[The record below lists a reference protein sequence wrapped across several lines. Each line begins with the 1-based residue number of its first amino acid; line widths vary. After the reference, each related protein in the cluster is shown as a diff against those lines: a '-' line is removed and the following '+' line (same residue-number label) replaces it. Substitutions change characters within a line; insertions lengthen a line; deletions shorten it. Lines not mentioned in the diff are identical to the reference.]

1 MLDDTQAM
9 ARKPPPLHPSLK
21 PFAKAVTTAE
31 LAVTA
36 IRNGDHVFV
45 GTGCAAPRS
54 LVQAL
59 EQMQSPPADV
69 ELLHFF
75 TVNAFDHDDAGR
87 STTHFRHRTFFVGN
101 DMRAA
106 IKQGL
111 VDYVPMSIARVPE
124 MIALGR
130 IAVDV
135 ALIQVSL
142 PDAFGYVSLGV
153 SVDII
158 PAAIARARLVIAEVN
173 PHMPRSMGDST
184 LHISRI
190 DHLVPVDTPVTEFSR
205 SPMQEDNVQRIARY
219 IAGII
224 DDGSTL
230 QIGLGQVAH
239 EALQYLT
246 DRKDLGVH
254 SDLISDAIIPL
265 LENGSLT
272 GARKTSKPFKIVA
285 SMALGSRT
293 LYDLIDGNPLFSME
307 PMDTVCNP
315 MTIAAQHKMVAIA
328 QAYSIDLT
336 GQVCIDQFGGAFF
349 GGIGSQGEF
358 LRGASRSPGGK
369 PIVCMTS
376 TTWDGS
382 QSRIRPC
389 LLEGEAATV
398 ARADVHYV
406 VTEYGIAYLFGK
418 SIRERATA
426 LIELAH
432 PQFRPEL
439 FARAQELGY
448 LSPDQTLQNLRAYP
462 VEEELTIT
470 LKDGRTVMLRPA
482 LSSDAQGIRDL
493 FHHLSEAD
501 VYTRFFRH
509 VRGLSNAEV
518 QRLCNVNYENEVAFV
533 ATTGTREESLIVGQ
547 SCYFTNPTTNLAD
560 TAFMVHPDWQGCG
573 LGTAL
578 QNRMVQHA
586 MKRGL
591 RGFVAD
597 VLPGNTRMLQLARNG
612 PQSVQMEKTSDSVHL
627 TQLFEP
633 APPKGPAW
641 ERLVR
646 KATGWSHR
654 QTSADV
660 ENDPPS
666 SGD

>member
-1 MLDDTQAM
+1 MVDDTHAM

-31 LAVTA
+31 LAVGM

-54 LVQAL
+54 LVQAM
-59 EQMQSPPADV
+59 EHMQSPPADI

-75 TVNAFDHDDAGR
+75 TVNAFDHDDEGR
-87 STTHFRHRTFFVGN
+87 STTRFRHRTFFVGN

-142 PDAFGYVSLGV
+142 PDAFGYVSLGI

-158 PAAIARARLVIAEVN
+158 PAALARARLIIAEVN
-173 PHMPRSMGDST
+173 PAMPRSMGDST

-190 DHLVPVDTPVTEFSR
+190 HHLVPVATPVTEFAR
-205 SPMQEDNVQRIARY
+205 SPVQEDDVQRIARY
-219 IAGII
+219 ITGII

-272 GARKTSKPFKIVA
+272 GACKTSKPFKIVA
-285 SMALGSRT
+285 SMALGSRA

-307 PMDTVCNP
+307 PMDAVCNP
-315 MTIAAQHKMVAIA
+315 MTIAAQHKMVSIA
-328 QAYSIDLT
+328 QAFSIDLT
-336 GQVCIDQFGGAFF
+336 GQVCIDQFGGEFYS
-349 GGIGSQGEF
+349 GVGSQGEF

-376 TTWDGS
+376 TTEDGK
-382 QSRIRPC
+382 QSRIRSA
-389 LLEGEAATV
+389 LLAGEAATIS
-398 ARADVHYV
+398 RTDVHYV

-432 PQFRPEL
+432 PRFRPEL
-439 FARAQELGY
+439 FAQAQALGY
-448 LSPDQTLQNLRAYP
+448 LNADQTLQNLRAYP
-462 VEEELTIT
+462 V
-470 LKDGRTVMLRPA
+470 
-482 LSSDAQGIRDL
+482 
-493 FHHLSEAD
+493 
-501 VYTRFFRH
+501 
-509 VRGLSNAEV
+509 
-518 QRLCNVNYENEVAFV
+518 
-533 ATTGTREESLIVGQ
+533 
-547 SCYFTNPTTNLAD
+547 
-560 TAFMVHPDWQGCG
+560 
-573 LGTAL
+573 
-578 QNRMVQHA
+578 
-586 MKRGL
+586 
-591 RGFVAD
+591 
-597 VLPGNTRMLQLARNG
+597 
-612 PQSVQMEKTSDSVHL
+612 
-627 TQLFEP
+627 
-633 APPKGPAW
+633 
-641 ERLVR
+641 
-646 KATGWSHR
+646 
-654 QTSADV
+654 
-660 ENDPPS
+660 
-666 SGD
+666 

>member
-1 MLDDTQAM
+1 M
-9 ARKPPPLHPSLK
+9 ARKPPPLHPLLQA
-21 PFAKAVTTAE
+21 FANKVLSAE
-31 LAVTA
+31 LAVA
-36 IRNGDHVFV
+36 HIRNGDHVFV
-45 GTGCAAPRS
+45 GTGCAAPRG

-59 EQMQSPPADV
+59 EKLPKPPADI

-75 TVNAFDHDDAGR
+75 TVKAFDHDEAGR
-87 STTHFRHRTFFVGN
+87 STTRFRHRTFFIGN

-111 VDYVPMSIARVPE
+111 VDYVPMSVARVPE
-124 MIALGR
+124 MVALGR
-130 IAVDV
+130 IRVDV

-158 PAAIARARLVIAEVN
+158 PSAVARARLVIAEVN
-173 PHMPRSMGDST
+173 PAMPRTMGDST

-190 DHLVPVDTPVTEFSR
+190 HHVVPVTTPITELTR
-205 SPMQEDNVQRIARY
+205 APVQEDNVQRIARY

-254 SDLISDAIIPL
+254 SDLITDAILPL
-265 LENGSLT
+265 LENGNLT
-272 GARKTSKPFKIVA
+272 GSRKTNKPFKIVA
-285 SMALGSRT
+285 SLALGSRA
-293 LYDLIDGNPLFSME
+293 LYDLMDCNPLFSME
-307 PMDTVCNP
+307 PMDAVCNP
-315 MTIAAQHKMVAIA
+315 ATIAAQYKMVAIA
-328 QAYSIDLT
+328 QAFSIDLT
-336 GQVCIDQFGGAFF
+336 GQVCIDQFGGEFYS
-349 GGIGSQGEF
+349 GVGSQGEF

-376 TTWDGS
+376 TTEDGS
-382 QSRIRPC
+382 QSRIRAS
-389 LLEGEAATV
+389 LLTGEAATI
-398 ARADVHYV
+398 ARTDVHYV
-406 VTEYGIAYLFGK
+406 VTEFGIAYLFGK

-439 FARAQELGY
+439 FAQAQALGY
-448 LSPDQTLQNLRAYP
+448 LSADQTLQNLHAYP
-462 VEEELTIT
+462 VEEELTVG
-470 LKDGRTVMLRPA
+470 LKDNRSVMLRPA
-482 LSSDAQGIRDL
+482 MSSDAHGIRDL

-518 QRLCNVNYENEVAFV
+518 QRLCNLNYENEVAFV
-533 ATTGTREESLIVGQ
+533 ATAGSREESIIVAQ
-547 SCYFTNPTTNLAD
+547 SCYFVNPTTNLAD
-560 TAFMVHPDWQGCG
+560 TAFMVHPNWQGCG

-578 QNRMVQHA
+578 QNCMVEHA
-586 MKRGL
+586 KKRGL

-597 VLPGNTRMLQLARNG
+597 VLPGNSRMLRLARNG
-612 PQSVQMEKTSDSVHL
+612 SPTIQVETTSDSVHL
-627 TQLFEP
+627 TQLF
-633 APPKGPAW
+633 
-641 ERLVR
+641 
-646 KATGWSHR
+646 
-654 QTSADV
+654 
-660 ENDPPS
+660 
-666 SGD
+666 

>member
-1 MLDDTQAM
+1 M
-9 ARKPPPLHPSLK
+9 AQTPHPLHPALK

-31 LAVTA
+31 HAATL

-45 GTGCAAPRS
+45 GTGCAAPRA

-59 EQMQSPPADV
+59 ETMKCPPADV
-69 ELLHFF
+69 EMLHFF
-75 TVNAFDHDDAGR
+75 TVKAFDHDAAGH
-87 STTHFRHRTFFVGN
+87 STTHFRHRSFFVGT

-106 IKQGL
+106 LKQGL
-111 VDYVPMSIARVPE
+111 VDYVPMAVERVPE
-124 MIALGR
+124 MMALGR
-130 IAVDV
+130 IPVDV

-153 SVDII
+153 SIDII
-158 PAAIARARLVIAEVN
+158 PAALSRARLIIAEVN
-173 PHMPRSMGDST
+173 AAMPRTMGDST

-190 DHLVPVDTPVTEFSR
+190 HHLVPVATPVTEFNVT
-205 SPMQEDNVQRIARY
+205 PVQEANVQRIARY

-246 DRKDLGVH
+246 DRNDLGIH
-254 SDLISDAIIPL
+254 SDVISDAIIPL
-265 LENGSLT
+265 LEHGNLT
-272 GARKTSKPFKIVA
+272 GACKTHKPFKIVA
-285 SMALGSRT
+285 SMALGTRA
-293 LYDLIDGNPLFSME
+293 LYDLMDANPLFSME
-307 PMDTVCNP
+307 PIDAVCNP
-315 MTIAAQHKMVAIA
+315 ATIAAQYKLVAIA
-328 QAYSIDLT
+328 QASSIDLS
-336 GQVCIDQFGGAFF
+336 GQVCIDQFGGEFYS
-349 GGIGSQGEF
+349 GVGSQGEF

-369 PIVCMTS
+369 PIVCLTA
-376 TTWDGS
+376 TTDDGT
-382 QSRIRPC
+382 QSRIRAS
-389 LLEGEAATV
+389 LLSGESAAVT
-398 ARADVHYV
+398 RADVHYV

-432 PQFRPEL
+432 PRFRPAL
-439 FARAQELGY
+439 FAQAQSLGY
-448 LSPDQTLQNLRAYP
+448 LSADQTLQNLRAYP
-462 VEEELTIT
+462 VDEELTVT

-518 QRLCNVNYENEVAFV
+518 QRLCNVNYDSEVAFV
-533 ATTGTREESLIVGQ
+533 AISGPREASLIVGQ
-547 SCYFTNPTTNLAD
+547 SCYFTNPTSNLAE
-560 TAFMVHPDWQGCG
+560 TAFMVHPEWQGCG

-578 QNRMVQHA
+578 QAHMVQHA

-591 RGFVAD
+591 RGFVAEI
-597 VLPGNTRMLQLARNG
+597 LPGNARMLHLAHNG
-612 PQSVQMEKTSDSVHL
+612 PRSVKIEKTSDSVHL
-627 TQLFEP
+627 TQLFE
-633 APPKGPAW
+633 ATPPKGPAW
-641 ERLVR
+641 ERWVR

-654 QTSADV
+654 QTSPDGETA
-660 ENDPPS
+660 PPS
-666 SGD
+666 SAD

>member
-1 MLDDTQAM
+1 M
-9 ARKPPPLHPSLK
+9 ARNKPTLPKSLK
-21 PFAKAVTTAE
+21 AYAKNVTTAN
-31 LAVTA
+31 LAVA
-36 IRNGDHVFV
+36 HIRNGDHVFV

-59 EQMQSPPADV
+59 EQLARPPADV

-75 TVNAFDHDDAGR
+75 TVNAFDHDKEGH
-87 STTHFRHRTFFVGN
+87 STTRYRHRVFFVGN

-111 VDYVPMSIARVPE
+111 VDYVPLSIARVPE
-124 MIALGR
+124 LMALGR
-130 IAVDV
+130 IPVDV
-135 ALIQVSL
+135 ALIQVSP

-158 PAAIARARLVIAEVN
+158 PAALARAKLIIAEVN
-173 PHMPRSMGDST
+173 PHMPRSMGEST

-190 DHLVPVDTPVTEFSR
+190 HHLIPVNTPVTEFAR
-205 SPMQEDNVQRIARY
+205 LPIPEDKVQRIARY

-230 QIGLGQVAH
+230 QIGLGQVPH

-246 DRKDLGVH
+246 DRKHLGVH

-265 LENGSLT
+265 LQAGSLT
-272 GARKTSKPFKIVA
+272 GACKTNKPFKIVA
-285 SMALGSRT
+285 SLALGSRE
-293 LYDLIDGNPLFSME
+293 LYDLIDNNPLFSLE
-307 PMDTVCNP
+307 PIDAVCNP
-315 MTIAAQHKMVAIA
+315 AAIAAQHKMVAIA
-328 QAYSIDLT
+328 QAFSVDLT
-336 GQVCIDQFGGAFF
+336 GQVCIDQFGGEFYS
-349 GGIGSQGEF
+349 GIGSQGEF

-376 TTWDGS
+376 TTEDGNE
-382 QSRIRPC
+382 SRIRPS
-389 LLEGEAATV
+389 LQAGEAATI
-398 ARADVHYV
+398 ARTDVHYV

-432 PQFRPEL
+432 PKFRPAL
-439 FARAQELGY
+439 FEEAKALGY

-462 VEEELTIT
+462 VEDELTVS
-470 LKDGRTVMLRPA
+470 LKDLRSVLLRPA
-482 LSSDAQGIRDL
+482 RSSDAQGIRNL

-518 QRLCNVNYENEVAFV
+518 QRLCNLNYENEVAFV
-533 ATTGTREESLIVGQ
+533 ATAGSREDSQIVAQ
-547 SCYFTNPTTNLAD
+547 ACYFINPTTNLAD
-560 TAFMVHPDWQGCG
+560 TAYMVHPEWQGCG

-578 QNRMVQHA
+578 KDCMAQHA
-586 MKRGL
+586 KKRGL

-597 VLPGNTRMLQLARNG
+597 ILPGNAHMLHSARSG
-612 PQSVQMEKTSDSVHL
+612 SSSVQVERTSDAVHV
-627 TQLFEP
+627 TQLF
-633 APPKGPAW
+633 
-641 ERLVR
+641 
-646 KATGWSHR
+646 
-654 QTSADV
+654 
-660 ENDPPS
+660 
-666 SGD
+666 

>member
-1 MLDDTQAM
+1 M
-9 ARKPPPLHPSLK
+9 ARKPTLHPSLK
-21 PFAKAVTTAE
+21 PFVAQVTTAE
-31 LAVTA
+31 LAVGH

-45 GTGCAAPRS
+45 GTGCAAPRT
-54 LVQAL
+54 LVRAL
-59 EQMQSPPADV
+59 EALRSPPADV

-75 TVNAFDHDDAGR
+75 TVNAFDHDTNGR
-87 STTHFRHRTFFVGN
+87 STTRYRHRSFFVGK

-111 VDYVPMSIARVPE
+111 VDYVPMSVARVPE
-124 MIALGR
+124 MMALGR
-130 IAVDV
+130 IPVDV
-135 ALIQVSL
+135 ALVQVST

-158 PAAIARARLVIAEVN
+158 PAAMARARIVIAEVN
-173 PHMPRSMGDST
+173 PAMPRSMGDST

-190 DHLVPVDTPVTEFSR
+190 HHLVPVSTPVTEFQR
-205 SPMQEDNVQRIARY
+205 APVQTDDVQRIARY

-230 QIGLGQVAH
+230 QIGLGHVAH

-254 SDLISDAIIPL
+254 SDLISDAILPL
-265 LENGSLT
+265 LESGNLT

-285 SMALGSRT
+285 SMALGSRA
-293 LYDLIDGNPLFSME
+293 LYDLIDGNPLFSFE
-307 PMDTVCNP
+307 PMDAVCNP
-315 MTIAAQHKMVAIA
+315 ATIAAQHKMVAIA
-328 QAYSIDLT
+328 QAFSIDLT
-336 GQVCIDQFGGAFF
+336 GQVCIDQFGGEFYS
-349 GGIGSQGEF
+349 GIGSQGEF

-369 PIVCMTS
+369 PIVCMTA
-376 TTWDGS
+376 TTEDGK
-382 QSRIRPC
+382 QSRIRPS
-389 LLEGEAATV
+389 LLQGESATI
-398 ARADVHYV
+398 ARTDVHYV
-406 VTEYGIAYLFGK
+406 VTEFGIAYLFGK

-439 FARAQELGY
+439 FAQAQALGY
-448 LSPDQTLQNLRAYP
+448 LSADQTLQNLRAYP
-462 VEEELTIT
+462 VEEETTIT

-533 ATTGTREESLIVGQ
+533 ATAGTREESLIVGQ
-547 SCYFTNPTTNLAD
+547 SCYFVNPTSNLAD
-560 TAFMVHPDWQGCG
+560 TAFMVHPQWQGCG

-578 QNRMVQHA
+578 QACMVRHA
-586 MKRGL
+586 KKRGL

-612 PQSVQMEKTSDSVHL
+612 PPTVKIERTEDSVHL
-627 TQLFEP
+627 TQLF
-633 APPKGPAW
+633 
-641 ERLVR
+641 
-646 KATGWSHR
+646 
-654 QTSADV
+654 
-660 ENDPPS
+660 
-666 SGD
+666 

>member
-1 MLDDTQAM
+1 M

-21 PFAKAVTTAE
+21 PYAAQVTTAE
-31 LAVTA
+31 LALGH

-45 GTGCAAPRS
+45 GTGCAAPRG

-59 EQMQSPPADV
+59 EDMRSPPADV

-75 TVNAFDHDDAGR
+75 TVNAFDHDAHGHSITR
-87 STTHFRHRTFFVGN
+87 YRHRSFFVGN

-111 VDYVPMSIARVPE
+111 VDYVPMSVARVPE
-124 MIALGR
+124 MMALGR
-130 IAVDV
+130 IPVDV
-135 ALIQVSL
+135 ALVQVST

-158 PAAIARARLVIAEVN
+158 PAAMARARLVIAEVN
-173 PHMPRSMGDST
+173 PAMPRSMGDSM

-190 DHLVPVDTPVTEFSR
+190 HHLIPVNTPVTEFQR
-205 SPMQEDNVQRIARY
+205 IPVQTDDVQRIARY

-230 QIGLGQVAH
+230 QIGLGEVAH

-254 SDLISDAIIPL
+254 SDLISDAILPL
-265 LENGSLT
+265 LKNGNLT
-272 GARKTSKPFKIVA
+272 GARKTNKPFKIVA
-285 SMALGSRT
+285 SLALGSRA

-307 PMDTVCNP
+307 PMDAVCSP
-315 MTIAAQHKMVAIA
+315 STIAAQYKMVAIA
-328 QAYSIDLT
+328 QAFSVDLT
-336 GQVCIDQFGGAFF
+336 GQVCIDQFGGEFYS
-349 GGIGSQGEF
+349 GIGSQGEF

-376 TTWDGS
+376 TAENGT
-382 QSRIRPC
+382 QSRIRPS
-389 LLEGEAATV
+389 LLAGESATI
-398 ARADVHYV
+398 ARTDVHYV
-406 VTEYGIAYLFGK
+406 VTEFGIAYLFGK

-439 FARAQELGY
+439 FAQAQALGY
-448 LSPDQTLQNLRAYP
+448 LSADQTLQNLRAYP
-462 VEEELTIT
+462 VEEEITIS

-493 FHHLSEAD
+493 FHHLSEVD

-518 QRLCNVNYENEVAFV
+518 QRLCNVNYENEVAFI
-533 ATTGTREESLIVGQ
+533 ATAGTREECLVVGQ
-547 SCYFTNPTTNLAD
+547 SCYFVDPTSNLAD

-578 QNRMVQHA
+578 QNTMVQHA
-586 MKRGL
+586 KKRGL

-597 VLPGNTRMLQLARNG
+597 VLPGNDRMLRLARNG
-612 PQSVQMEKTSDSVHL
+612 PPTVQVERTADSVHL
-627 TQLFEP
+627 TQLF
-633 APPKGPAW
+633 
-641 ERLVR
+641 
-646 KATGWSHR
+646 
-654 QTSADV
+654 
-660 ENDPPS
+660 
-666 SGD
+666 

>member
-1 MLDDTQAM
+1 M
-9 ARKPPPLHPSLK
+9 ARKPTLPSYLK
-21 PFAKAVTTAE
+21 PFAAQVTTAE
-31 LAVTA
+31 LALGN

-45 GTGCAAPRS
+45 GTGCAAPRG

-59 EQMQSPPADV
+59 EQMRTPPADV
-69 ELLHFF
+69 ELVHFF
-75 TVNAFDHDDAGR
+75 TVNAFDHDALGN
-87 STTHFRHRTFFVGN
+87 STTRFRHRSFFVGQ

-106 IKQGL
+106 VKQGL
-111 VDYVPMSIARVPE
+111 VDYVPMSVARVPE
-124 MIALGR
+124 MMALGR
-130 IAVDV
+130 IPVDV
-135 ALIQVSL
+135 ALVQVST

-158 PAAIARARLVIAEVN
+158 PAAMARASIVIAEVN
-173 PHMPRSMGDST
+173 PAMPRSMGDST

-190 DHLVPVDTPVTEFSR
+190 HHLVPVNTPVAEFQRAPVQTE
-205 SPMQEDNVQRIARY
+205 DVQRIARY

-254 SDLISDAIIPL
+254 SDLISDAVIPL
-265 LENGSLT
+265 LQNGNLT

-285 SMALGSRT
+285 SLALGSRE
-293 LYDLIDGNPLFSME
+293 LYDLIDGNPLFSFE
-307 PMDTVCNP
+307 PMDAVCNVA
-315 MTIAAQHKMVAIA
+315 TIAAQHKMVAIA
-328 QAYSIDLT
+328 QAYAIDLT
-336 GQVCIDQFGGAFF
+336 GQVCIDQYGGEFYS
-349 GGIGSQGEF
+349 GIGSQGEF
-358 LRGASRSPGGK
+358 LQGASRSPGGK

-376 TTWDGS
+376 TTEDGT
-382 QSRIRPC
+382 QSRIRPS
-389 LLEGEAATV
+389 LLQGESATI
-398 ARADVHYV
+398 ARTDVHYV

-432 PQFRPEL
+432 PQFRPTL
-439 FARAQELGY
+439 FAQAQALGY
-448 LSPDQTLQNLRAYP
+448 LSADQTLQNLRAYP
-462 VEEELTIT
+462 VEEEITVT

-533 ATTGTREESLIVGQ
+533 ATAGMREESMIVGQ
-547 SCYFTNPTTNLAD
+547 SCYFVNPTTNLAE

-586 MKRGL
+586 KKRGL

-597 VLPGNTRMLQLARNG
+597 VLPGNTRMLRLAHNG
-612 PQSVQMEKTSDSVHL
+612 PQAVQMEKTQDSVHL
-627 TQLFEP
+627 TQLF
-633 APPKGPAW
+633 
-641 ERLVR
+641 
-646 KATGWSHR
+646 
-654 QTSADV
+654 
-660 ENDPPS
+660 
-666 SGD
+666 

>member
-1 MLDDTQAM
+1 M
-9 ARKPPPLHPSLK
+9 ARKPTLHPSLK
-21 PFAKAVTTAE
+21 PFVAAVTSAE
-31 LAVTA
+31 IALDN

-45 GTGCAAPRS
+45 GTGCAAPRG
-54 LVQAL
+54 LVQTL
-59 EQMQSPPADV
+59 EHMRNPPADV

-75 TVNAFDHDDAGR
+75 TVNAFDHDADGK
-87 STTHFRHRTFFVGN
+87 STTRFRHRSFFVGT

-106 IKQGL
+106 IKQGM
-111 VDYVPMSIARVPE
+111 VDYVPMSVARVPE
-124 MIALGR
+124 MMALGR
-130 IAVDV
+130 IPVDV
-135 ALIQVSL
+135 ALIQVST

-158 PAAIARARLVIAEVN
+158 PAAIAKARIVIAEVN
-173 PHMPRSMGDST
+173 PAMPRSMGDST

-190 DHLVPVDTPVTEFSR
+190 HHLVPVSTPVTEFQR
-205 SPMQEDNVQRIARY
+205 VPVQTDDVQRIARY

-224 DDGSTL
+224 EDGSTL

-285 SMALGSRT
+285 SMALGSRA

-307 PMDTVCNP
+307 PMDAVCNP
-315 MTIAAQHKMVAIA
+315 AVIAAQHKMVAIA
-328 QAYSIDLT
+328 QAYAIDLT
-336 GQVCIDQFGGAFF
+336 GQVCIDQFGGEFYS
-349 GGIGSQGEF
+349 GIGSQGEF

-376 TTWDGS
+376 TTEDGMH
-382 QSRIRPC
+382 SRIRPS
-389 LLEGEAATV
+389 LLLGESATI
-398 ARADVHYV
+398 ARTDVHYV
-406 VTEYGIAYLFGK
+406 VTEFGIAYLFGK

-439 FARAQELGY
+439 FAQAQAMGY
-448 LSPDQTLQNLRAYP
+448 LSADQTLQNLRAYP
-462 VEEELTIT
+462 VEDELTVT
-470 LKDGRTVMLRPA
+470 LKDGRTVLLRPA

-509 VRGLSNAEV
+509 VRALSNAEV

-533 ATTGTREESLIVGQ
+533 ATAGSREQSLIVGQ
-547 SCYFTNPTTNLAD
+547 SCYFLNPTTNLAD
-560 TAFMVHPDWQGCG
+560 TAFMVHPQWQGCG

-578 QNRMVQHA
+578 QNCMVQHA
-586 MKRGL
+586 KKRGL

-597 VLPGNTRMLQLARNG
+597 VLPGNTRMLRLARNG
-612 PQSVQMEKTSDSVHL
+612 PPSVQIEHADDSVHL
-627 TQLFEP
+627 TQLF
-633 APPKGPAW
+633 
-641 ERLVR
+641 
-646 KATGWSHR
+646 
-654 QTSADV
+654 
-660 ENDPPS
+660 
-666 SGD
+666 